1 MIVPV
6 NENNKLWERKIGP
19 CEILQKINDNANQI
33 RLPSHLK
40 TSDVFNVKHL
50 TPCFVDADKDDLNS
64 RASSFQPGKLM
75 KENNNNKMDLLFT
88 LLVFLFQ

>member
-1 MIVPV
+1 
-6 NENNKLWERKIGP
+6 
-19 CEILQKINDNANQI
+19 LQKINDNVNQL

-64 RASSFQPGKLM
+64 RASSFQLGKLM

-88 LLVFLFQ
+88 LLVFPFNKD